1 MKHPVAKMSN
11 CQEEESKGYD
21 SQEFETEII
30 LFIVIYIVMQVNVMH
45 VIKKHG
51 L

>member
-1 MKHPVAKMSN
+1 MAKMSN

-45 VIKKHG
+45 VYV
-51 L
+51 